1 MPSEAETG
9 AQSTVWADERRLTSA
24 WTCPLKY
31 GISCIQYVTAVK
43 PMIFRV
49 TTPSWL
55 VGFLALSLTSMP
67 LAEAIGNPSEDDAY
81 ETTGDAK
88 KIAWM
93 DRGMEA
99 VKLKLKDPKSA
110 DFRSVYF
117 NRGGDNIPMT
127 CGQVNARNSFGGYM
141 GFQRFISAGTPDL
154 TFLESEVS
162 DFDQAWARFC

>member
-1 MPSEAETG
+1 
-9 AQSTVWADERRLTSA
+9 
-24 WTCPLKY
+24 
-31 GISCIQYVTAVK
+31 
-43 PMIFRV
+43 MIFRV

-55 VGFLALSLTSMP
+55 VGFLVLSLTSMP
-67 LAEAIGNPSEDDAY
+67 LAEAIGGPSEGDAY

-110 DFRSVYF
+110 DFRRVYF
-117 NRGGDNIPMT
+117 NRGRDNIPIT
-127 CGQVNARNSFGGYM
+127 CGQVNAKNSFGGYI
-141 GFQRFISAGTPDL
+141 GFQRFISAGRPDL

-162 DFDQAWARFC
+162 GFDEAWARFC